1 MKKFL
6 IVLFCLG
13 LVLSS
18 YAIDIYK
25 PYIFNPQ
32 EIVGKTILIPTY
44 NGGDNVLHL
53 AYTENVLHGGEL
65 GHQNYFNE
73 KVLGHPIRILDY
85 KILNQ
90 GKKDEVLCL
99 VSEVKKQ
106 KFVLCFPMNIRKDD
120 HDGKLIAE
128 LFYGKPIKETMSY
141 ALYSIDDINLNY
153 YLSDSLT
160 DFENK
165 FKDKKVY
172 LCGDDYVSQK
182 EYTFE
187 GFKFIKRDKEFKR
200 ANKEWK
206 FWPYSSIKRQ
216 PVIRRNNLDDNFA
229 ILKGE
234 EYTVYV
240 KIKGNNIKPTDED
253 CVAMSGLAKLFLNEP
268 DYKAS
273 FAQSYDNKRLNV
285 LKDTLTQRE
294 FFFAYNKNLTGAC
307 GMIGETTDFSPYK
320 SLTAQNLGNHYVRID
335 SISQKKCFNDK
346 KVCFY
351 YFAIGK
357 GTEDGVFDKP
367 VALLLNDNI
376 LRQLNDGPS
385 HREKVRLAEL
395 QRQKENQERIA
406 QQEREDREYRNILVR
421 KYGAANAKL
430 IMNGEVRI
438 GFTKQMCEEAW
449 GEPQYINNTISSYA
463 KWEQWVYGLGTYLYF
478 SGNKLV
484 VIQY

>member
-1 MKKFL
+1 M
-6 IVLFCLG
+6 
-13 LVLSS
+13 VLSS

-32 EIVGKTILIPTY
+32 EIIGKTILIPTY

-53 AYTENVLHGGEL
+53 AFNENILQTGEL
-65 GHQNYFNE
+65 GYQNYFNE
-73 KVLGHPIRILDY
+73 NVLGQPIRVVDY
-85 KILNQ
+85 KILNP
-90 GKKDEVLCL
+90 GKKNEIFCLIAEFHEKKCVLG
-99 VSEVKKQ
+99 
-106 KFVLCFPMNIRKDD
+106 FPMNIRNDN

-141 ALYSIDDINLNY
+141 ALYSIDGINLNY
-153 YLSDSLT
+153 YLSDFAT
-160 DFENK
+160 EFENT

-172 LCGDDYVSQK
+172 LCGDDYVSKK

-187 GFKFIKRDKEFKR
+187 GFKFVKRDKEFKR
-200 ANKEWK
+200 ANKEWR
-206 FWPYSSIKRQ
+206 FWPYSTIKRQ
-216 PVIRRNNLDDNFA
+216 NEVRRNNLDDYFA
-229 ILKGE
+229 ILKGD

-253 CVAMSGLAKLFLNEP
+253 CIAMSGLEKLFLNEH

-273 FAQSYDNKRLNV
+273 FAQSYDVNRLNV
-285 LKDTLTQRE
+285 LKDTLSQRE

-307 GMIGETTDFSPYK
+307 GMIGENTDFSPYE
-320 SLTAQNLGNHYVRID
+320 SLTAQNLGNHYLRID

-376 LRQLNDGPS
+376 LRQLSDGPI

-395 QRQKENQERIA
+395 QRQKENQERLA
-406 QQEREDREYRNILVR
+406 QQEREDREYRNMLVR

-484 VIQY
+484 VIQN